1 MLSWQLII
9 IYWYI
14 NLSVKLINNIQFIM
28 SMESKNF
35 TLKSKSQDKLLEKPK
50 IKLDDSTVIDLRKMN
65 AKVVDH
71 IEMQLKARD
80 ELTKKKYFLK

>member
-65 AKVVDH
+65 AKVADH

>member
-1 MLSWQLII
+1 
-9 IYWYI
+9 
-14 NLSVKLINNIQFIM
+14 
-28 SMESKNF
+28 MESKNF

-65 AKVVDH
+65 AKVADH